1 VSILL
6 KWKTAILI
14 YKYVLIIDGIC
25 SYHVYKPNSEYFPFI
40 IDIKDKY
47 TGEAV
52 IQISLNEKTNE
63 FNEINCKNNKFYKFF
78 IEAHD
83 CTEPESFSSER

>member
-1 VSILL
+1 MIKNFL
-6 KWKTAILI
+6 KIFYTSF
-14 YKYVLIIDGIC
+14 IIDGIC
-25 SYHVYKPNSEYFPFI
+25 SYHVYKPNNEDFPFI

-52 IQISLNEKTNE
+52 IQISQNEVTHE
-63 FNEINCKNNKFYKFF
+63 FKKINCKNKKFYKFF

-83 CTEPESFSSER
+83 CTDPESYSSEK